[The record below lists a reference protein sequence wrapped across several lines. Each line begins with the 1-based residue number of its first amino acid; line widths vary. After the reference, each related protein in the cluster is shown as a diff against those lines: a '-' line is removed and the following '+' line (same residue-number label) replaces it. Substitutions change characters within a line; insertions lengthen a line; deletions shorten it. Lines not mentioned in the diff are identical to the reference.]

1 MNSLYTLA
9 LRQSSSLESDL
20 SSLSHL
26 YSSPSTSHPA
36 STSALHGQINAS
48 LAAFDR
54 TIEDYDSMAKREIV
68 EVKKEKALQ
77 RVARF
82 KEDYI
87 SLRKQYERIKTE
99 GTSTRVTSERNEL
112 FTPTASTSTAS
123 SHSYSAS
130 SSSTPLNRSSR
141 PPISDTTTINF
152 GGSSS
157 NTPSHSA
164 YGNGGGDYS
173 SSIYNNPR
181 TNHALKEHDFFS
193 STSSTLDAYL
203 AQGQAVLGN
212 LATQREVM
220 KGTKKRLLNAANT
233 LGLSRETIQ
242 FIERRTKGD
251 WWILVGGGTMTIV
264 CFVLILKYFG

>member
-20 SSLSHL
+20 TSLSSL

-68 EVKKEKALQ
+68 DQKREKALQ

-87 SLRKQYERIKTE
+87 SLRRQYERIKTE
-99 GTSTRVTSERNEL
+99 GTTTRITAERNEL
-112 FTPTASTSTAS
+112 FTPTASTSAAS

-130 SSSTPLNRSSR
+130 NSGPLNRSAR
-141 PPISDTTTINF
+141 PHQPDTTTINF
-152 GGSSS
+152 GGNGGGS
-157 NTPSHSA
+157 SA
-164 YGNGGGDYS
+164 YGGGGATDYS

-181 TNHALKEHDFFS
+181 TNHALKEHDFFQT
-193 STSSTLDAYL
+193 TSSTLDAYL

-212 LATQREVM
+212 LTTQREVM

-242 FIERRTKGD
+242 FIERRTKAD
-251 WWILVGGGTMTIV
+251 WWILVGGGSFTLV